1 VTEVKTQEALDILK
15 SPDLLQIIV
24 SDMRVMGFTG
34 DDRELLLYYLTA
46 VSRLNSRGLY
56 TCFTGIEGQGKQL
69 LFPLLED
76 LVNPSQSMVLD
87 RISPNSFFNGLDVRT
102 KCLLVPKMD
111 SKGLLA
117 ILLKDKKLHHIGVAT
132 VDGEKKAVEKRI
144 DFEGS
149 AFIQADKKMDKSLFS
164 LFYAVKLNEK
174 FPDTITFGSEDAI
187 DEVIARHHAMQG
199 YLKRKTTFFP
209 DSFKGKPSF
218 PSAEVRY
225 RRDHPRFLNL
235 ISTVC
240 FLRQYQKEVKHIHG
254 DDEFIE
260 IDCTDYETAYQI
272 FTHCAAQDDTFN
284 KDDLKAITTPEQ
296 FENTAG

>member
-1 VTEVKTQEALDILK
+1 VTELKTQEALDILK

-76 LVNPSQSMVLD
+76 LISPSQSMLLES
-87 RISPNSFFNGLDVRT
+87 ISSNSFFSGLDVRS
-102 KCLLVPKMD
+102 KCLLIPKMD

-132 VDGEKKAVEKRI
+132 VAGQKKAVEKRI

-149 AFIQADKKMDKSLFS
+149 AFIQTDKKMDKSLFS
-164 LFYAVKLNEK
+164 LFYAVKLNEN
-174 FPDTITFGSEDAI
+174 FTNSVTVGNEDAVK
-187 DEVIARHHAMQG
+187 EVIARHHAMQG
-199 YLKRKTTFFP
+199 FLKRKNPFTP
-209 DSFKGKPSF
+209 ESFKGKLSF
-218 PSAEVRY
+218 PAEQVRY
-225 RRDHPRFLNL
+225 RRDHPRFLTL

-254 DDEFIE
+254 DNEFIE

-272 FTHCAAQDDTFN
+272 FVHCALQDDTFN

-296 FENTAG
+296 LKNTAE